1 MGDAALLIEKGPQ
14 HKTRVVRPCLTLAPP
29 ASRSAR
35 RAQHA
40 DPILIRETDEM
51 PQPPMMTWPPTSAG
65 EDWSTS
71 RKGKRRAVNRKQQ
84 VQPPILRCA
93 VAPPCPSDNNPN
105 KMVTMAKEGP
115 TRATTVAKVTTAAIR
130 AIQAPI
136 PAAILVRAKM
146 KSAKE
151 ATAAGAV
158 ATRLSWFLR

>member
-29 ASRSAR
+29 ASLSAR

-40 DPILIRETDEM
+40 DPTLHGETDEM

-93 VAPPCPSDNNPN
+93 VAPPCLSDNPN
-105 KMVTMAKEGP
+105 KMVTMAKADP

-158 ATRLSWFLR
+158 ATLRSWFLR